1 MRGAPL
7 QLSAAGP
14 GGVLELSDAALQV
27 RGGEQPQ
34 WRLGLHFIRQIVR
47 PTHEDDPREVWGDNK
62 RSDLPLNQRT
72 LGHRSN
78 TLHGAA
84 AVLTVTL
91 RRGVAV
97 SLLLEAAALGI
108 SEAPPEIAPAQ
119 GEGGVALAEGEASL
133 GAASGAGVWRSA

>member
-1 MRGAPL
+1 MHP
-7 QLSAAGP
+7 
-14 GGVLELSDAALQV
+14 
-27 RGGEQPQ
+27 
-34 WRLGLHFIRQIVR
+34 
-47 PTHEDDPREVWGDNK
+47 
-62 RSDLPLNQRT
+62 
-72 LGHRSN
+72 HRSN
-78 TLHGAA
+78 ALHGAA